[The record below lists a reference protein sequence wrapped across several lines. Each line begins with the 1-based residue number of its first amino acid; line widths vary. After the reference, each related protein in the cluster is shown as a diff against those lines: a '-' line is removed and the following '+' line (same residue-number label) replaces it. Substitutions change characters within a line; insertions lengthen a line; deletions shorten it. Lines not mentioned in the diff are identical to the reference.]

1 MATKPPTRLEI
12 FVGDSAGI
20 FDGGKNLPL
29 MGFFNFFA
37 GSFHGDIFEKTW
49 EFGFL
54 GRFIGFDGNQCEIEW
69 D

>member
-1 MATKPPTRLEI
+1 MATKPPTSLEI

-20 FDGGKNLPL
+20 FDGGKKSTIDRI
-29 MGFFNFFA
+29 FHFFA
-37 GSFHGDIFEKTW
+37 GSFHGDIFEKTL

-54 GRFIGFDGNQCEIEW
+54 WPFIGFDGNQC